1 MMMVVLSFSLSMA
14 WGAIKMRSV
23 IFMVLQS
30 HLRWDLEEVTD
41 YRQILGPVKRREA
54 EIESPILEKQ
64 TFRFRLAP

>member
-1 MMMVVLSFSLSMA
+1 
-14 WGAIKMRSV
+14 
-23 IFMVLQS
+23 MVLQS
-30 HLRWDLEEVTD
+30 HLGRDLEEVTD

>member
-1 MMMVVLSFSLSMA
+1 MEPLVGDL
-14 WGAIKMRSV
+14 V

-54 EIESPILEKQ
+54 EIEPPILGKQ
-64 TFRFRLAP
+64 TFWFRLAP